1 MAIIVPNSASVY
13 DAAASVPNSAN
24 RWAWLGLVPSV
35 GGSASVIWFQGT
47 AASAGSP
54 MLPIVAAQ
62 GQPFMSDI
70 PFNSPCGFFAASLT
84 GGCAVIW
91 LKAGS

>member
-1 MAIIVPNSASVY
+1 MAILVPNTASVY

-24 RWAWLGLVPSV
+24 RWAWLGFLPGV
-35 GGSASVIWFQGT
+35 GGSGSVNWFQGT

-54 MLPIVAAQ
+54 MLPLVAAN
-62 GQPFMSDI
+62 GQPVMLG
-70 PFNSPCGFFAASLT
+70 PFNSPCGFFAACVT

-91 LKAGS
+91 LKSAS

>member
-13 DAAASVPNSAN
+13 DAAASVPLSAN
-24 RWAWLGLVPSV
+24 RWAWLGLVPNV
-35 GGSASVIWFQGT
+35 GASASVIWFQGT

-54 MLPIVAAQ
+54 MLPIIAAN
-62 GQPFMSDI
+62 GQPFMAG

-91 LKAGS
+91 LKSAS